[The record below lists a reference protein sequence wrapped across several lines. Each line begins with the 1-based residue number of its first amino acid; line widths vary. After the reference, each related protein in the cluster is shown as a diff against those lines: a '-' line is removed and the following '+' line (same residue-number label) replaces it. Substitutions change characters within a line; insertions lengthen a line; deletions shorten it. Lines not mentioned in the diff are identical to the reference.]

1 MAGTTKQ
8 QQAVTFARHQRVLQA
23 AKDFGDTFTCA
34 ELSEFMQEDRNKVS
48 SSLNYLK
55 KSGALDIDHKQ
66 MTRTGQLSYWKVVG
80 EINRDKVREKHA
92 NNNPHDQAP
101 TEPIKYDDLGN
112 GVVRVR
118 FGKYPSGKG
127 QSSNGIVRGGR
138 SPLMNV

>member
-8 QQAVTFARHQRVLQA
+8 QQAVTNARHERVLQA
-23 AKDFGDTFTCA
+23 AKNIGDTFTCA
-34 ELSEFMQEDRNKVS
+34 EISEFMQEDVRKVS
-48 SSLNYLK
+48 ASLQFLK
-55 KSGALDIDHKQ
+55 KAGALDIDHKQ
-66 MTRTGQLSYWKVVG
+66 MTHNGNLSYWKVIG

-127 QSSNGIVRGGR
+127 QSSNGIVRGGC
-138 SPLMNV
+138 SLLMNV